1 MASLCHVLMIHK
13 IMSFQLSAVED
24 LYESANECSDYH
36 YNIVIIF
43 IMISFIV
50 GLQFYAMV
58 TLL

>member
-1 MASLCHVLMIHK
+1 MVCYIKKRFYAN
-13 IMSFQLSAVED
+13 
-24 LYESANECSDYH
+24 ESANECSDYH